1 MAAKEKAVATKK
13 AAVKPTK
20 TSAPEKVIVPVKE
33 TEDELTVFPAVNKV
47 DADVTTKF
55 DAEAKDLFKMHG
67 NINSLH
73 FAADG
78 LAFYEH
84 TDARNHA
91 NTLTDKTVITKVRK

>member
-1 MAAKEKAVATKK
+1 MVAKEKTVATKK

-20 TSAPEKVIVPVKE
+20 ASAPEKVIAPVKE
-33 TEDELTVFPAVNKV
+33 TEDELSVFPAVNKV

-55 DAEAKDLFKMHG
+55 DAEAKDLFEKHER
-67 NINSLH
+67 INALH

-91 NTLTDKTVITKVRK
+91 NTLTDKTVVTKVRK